1 MDIDNLRIKINLID
15 LELLKKLKERMIISK
30 DIGILKKKT
39 NTKILDSDRER
50 QLLDSLIGSEINVFE
65 DGKNEEFITE
75 LWNVIM
81 KFSKKNQV

>member
-50 QLLDSLIGSEINVFE
+50 QLLHSLIDSDISVFE
-65 DGKNEEFITE
+65 DEKNEEFITE

>member
-15 LELLKKLKERMIISK
+15 LELLKKLKEIMIISK

-50 QLLDSLIGSEINVFE
+50 QLLDSLIDSEINVFE
-65 DGKNEEFITE
+65 DEKNEEFITE
-75 LWNVIM
+75 LWNIIM

>member
-50 QLLDSLIGSEINVFE
+50 QLLDSLIDSEINVFE
-65 DGKNEEFITE
+65 DEKNEEFITE
-75 LWNVIM
+75 LWNIIM

>member
-30 DIGILKKKT
+30 NIGILKKKT

-50 QLLDSLIGSEINVFE
+50 QLLDSLIDSDISVFE
-65 DGKNEEFITE
+65 DEKNEEFITE

-81 KFSKKNQV
+81 KFSKKNQG

>member
-30 DIGILKKKT
+30 NIGILKKKT

-50 QLLDSLIGSEINVFE
+50 QLLHSLIDSEISVFE
-65 DGKNEEFITE
+65 DEKNEEFITE

>member
-30 DIGILKKKT
+30 NIGILKKKT

-50 QLLDSLIGSEINVFE
+50 QLLHSLIDSDISVFE
-65 DGKNEEFITE
+65 DEKNEEFITE